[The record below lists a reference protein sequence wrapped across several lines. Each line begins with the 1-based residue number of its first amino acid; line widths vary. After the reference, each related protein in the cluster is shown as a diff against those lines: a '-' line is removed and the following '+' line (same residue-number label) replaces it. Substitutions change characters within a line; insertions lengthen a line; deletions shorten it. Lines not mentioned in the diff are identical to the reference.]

1 MISEKTTCKECLL
14 KKITSYAITKPK
26 LFHSNIKHNNILK
39 KRNNNNK
46 THIKNVGISSLELLN
61 TVISSQFNNKHS
73 VNCYHTVLTESKIG
87 TKNDDRVIQL
97 NSIST
102 ALLIGNKQK
111 NMELIY
117 KRPLIK
123 QYSTDNYNKS
133 KTKNEINVN
142 NNNNILDNI
151 SVNTSLNV
159 LNRTIDSSLH
169 KYQMSAQK
177 NYDEKSLVEFLNDEI
192 KNIKHI
198 KNISLNNS
206 TITLQ
211 KQGPSTPNTDNAQ
224 FQLKKHFDKDPSILL
239 DYNKEEY
246 IQLDTNE
253 NNINLLKNKNLN
265 EKKYNYNHL
274 HTYNNTSNNI
284 NSKSTYC
291 SFRTGIIKPQ
301 NKKGVVRNRKQ
312 DSLVP
317 IKKQK
322 EISNVQVYDLHKY
335 GQKNNSNNNV
345 KINQSYKNISRIHT
359 NSNSNSF
366 YKNSF
371 TPRKEHKYSFISNN
385 NKNSMEIK
393 AVKVGKSVYKRNV
406 SYHKNNKNTEIVNLK
421 QRTKYNSNNNV
432 SKTTIGNKINI
443 TIDIRDLMKDDY
455 EEVFIKESLTEFDGD
470 NIANK
475 TTLQNN
481 NTINNNNEVII
492 TNGHD
497 NLNSISN
504 INEN

>member
-26 LFHSNIKHNNILK
+26 LFYSNIKHNNILK

-61 TVISSQFNNKHS
+61 TVMSSQFNNKHS

-87 TKNDDRVIQL
+87 TKNDDRLIQL

-111 NMELIY
+111 NIELIY

-133 KTKNEINVN
+133 KIKNEINV
-142 NNNNILDNI
+142 NNNILDNI

-192 KNIKHI
+192 KNIKQT

-211 KQGPSTPNTDNAQ
+211 KQRPSTPNTDNEQ

-253 NNINLLKNKNLN
+253 NNINLLKNKNLK

-284 NSKSTYC
+284 NNKSTYC

-301 NKKGVVRNRKQ
+301 NKKGIVRNRKQ

-322 EISNVQVYDLHKY
+322 EISNVQVYDFHKY
-335 GQKNNSNNNV
+335 GQNNNSNNNA
-345 KINQSYKNISRIHT
+345 KINQSCKNISRIHT

-371 TPRKEHKYSFISNN
+371 TPRKEHKYSFISNKN
-385 NKNSMEIK
+385 ENSMENK
-393 AVKVGKSVYKRNV
+393 TVKVGKSVYKRNV
-406 SYHKNNKNTEIVNLK
+406 SYHKNNKSNKIMNSK

-443 TIDIRDLMKDDY
+443 TIDIRELMKDDY
-455 EEVFIKESLTEFDGD
+455 EEVFIKESLTEFNEDI
-470 NIANK
+470 IANK
-475 TTLQNN
+475 TALQNN
-481 NTINNNNEVII
+481 NTNNNEVII
-492 TNGHD
+492 TNDND
-497 NLNSISN
+497 NLNDISN
-504 INEN
+504 TNED

>member
-14 KKITSYAITKPK
+14 KKITSFTVTKPK

-46 THIKNVGISSLELLN
+46 THIKNVNVSSLELIN
-61 TVISSQFNNKHS
+61 TVMAFQFNNKHS

-87 TKNDDRVIQL
+87 TKIDDRVIQL
-97 NSIST
+97 NSILA
-102 ALLIGNKQK
+102 ALLTDNKQK

-142 NNNNILDNI
+142 YNNNILDTF

-192 KNIKHI
+192 KNIKQT

-211 KQGPSTPNTDNAQ
+211 KQRPSTPNTDNAQ

-239 DYNKEEY
+239 DYNKEES

-253 NNINLLKNKNLN
+253 NNIDLLKNKNLK

-274 HTYNNTSNNI
+274 HTYNNTNTNNI
-284 NSKSTYC
+284 NNKSTYC

-322 EISNVQVYDLHKY
+322 EISNVQVYDFHKY
-335 GQKNNSNNNV
+335 GHNNNNNT
-345 KINQSYKNISRIHT
+345 KINQSCKNISRIHT
-359 NSNSNSF
+359 HSNSNSF

-371 TPRKEHKYSFISNN
+371 TPRKEHKYSFISNKSEN
-385 NKNSMEIK
+385 IMGNKV
-393 AVKVGKSVYKRNV
+393 VKVGKSVYKRNV
-406 SYHKNNKNTEIVNLK
+406 SYHKNNKSNEIVNSK
-421 QRTKYNSNNNV
+421 QRTKYNSSNNV

-455 EEVFIKESLTEFDGD
+455 EDVFIKESLTEFNED
-470 NIANK
+470 NIDNK
-475 TTLQNN
+475 ATPQ
-481 NTINNNNEVII
+481 NNNNEAAI
-492 TNGHD
+492 TNGKD
-497 NLNSISN
+497 NLNGISN
-504 INEN
+504 TNED